1 LRNPEGISPRIKLR
15 ASPVPL
21 LSLFEILLNL
31 TSLAVLGRLFFV
43 WLWFCFCFCVLFF
56 CFCFV
61 LISKKLEANS
71 GNTHSLALSKDTLGT
86 QRRKLDALELE
97 LHVVAS

>member
-1 LRNPEGISPRIKLR
+1 
-15 ASPVPL
+15 
-21 LSLFEILLNL
+21 
-31 TSLAVLGRLFFV
+31 
-43 WLWFCFCFCVLFF
+43 
-56 CFCFV
+56 